1 MRHVA
6 HRFRRPILRF
16 AMLEKLQTLGR
27 AFGKRILAPLS
38 ADPKAPKATLAA
50 RSTGTDYW
58 KRAPIGEGEYGALRF
73 RVATEPQELVD
84 ERGRPLTIG
93 DLYSHASIIG
103 GSGAGKTRYVL
114 TQILE
119 SLFRATDLRNPEAR
133 RARKFGG
140 LFLDGKCELT
150 GILRWLAQRYDRTED
165 LLLFGPDHDLAID
178 PFNDPDALPSELGD
192 LMITLKQA
200 VDDGKTAQDPFW
212 DAAGRKLF
220 TSLFQLHRALVA
232 AAQEGLIET
241 PPPPI
246 SFSLLNLLV
255 MDRGLPSNQ
264 AQITQAEALIKE
276 LREKA
281 FACFEKLSRITNR
294 VEPEIPMLL
303 ARIKKSLRSVLEED
317 RPTEDDAREAWLLRR
332 SSFETAVRLL
342 EGDPQPKL
350 RGSPAAC
357 PLLAYLPQVRTLRT
371 ILYTHRVDEELYE
384 RAAGILEEVAHRFRG
399 LMPHCELLPERGGE
413 LRDLF
418 LDFLSEADQAVALLS
433 ELSRTPVPAPEHGP
447 LQQWLEQ
454 YERVLR
460 RRGVEPNSDEI
471 YLYFRG
477 EYLNIANERTSGS
490 IGMTVSTL
498 TSLMTQPPF
507 SSMVRPGGRLTF
519 RDVIDQG
526 KIVVLDMNFARWR
539 NAAKVASLLLKLD
552 FFRAVLARKT
562 LMKEDKTPINQ
573 ERPVIYLCD
582 EFATVAT
589 TGDWTG
595 ERGFFD
601 KAREYRCA
609 CIIAF
614 QSLAVLEGRLPKP
627 EIEAILT
634 NTATMI
640 FLRNPHTATNEFAS
654 RLFGEV
660 DRSDGFLSRGT
671 QELLFD
677 LNKPIAAQDFQIN
690 FRKDLLYSP
699 YVFPKLKDGE
709 AIVKLHP
716 RFGRRS
722 FKRVQFLLHLVP
734 R

>member
-1 MRHVA
+1 
-6 HRFRRPILRF
+6 
-16 AMLEKLQTLGR
+16 MLEKLQTLGQ
-27 AFGKRILAPLS
+27 ALGKRLFSPLS
-38 ADPKAPKATLAA
+38 VDPKAPKATAAA
-50 RSTGTDYW
+50 RTGGLDYW
-58 KRAPIGEGEYGALRF
+58 KRTPIGEGSYGELQF

-84 ERGRPLTIG
+84 ERGKPLAIQ
-93 DLYSHASIIG
+93 DLYSHASIVG

-114 TQILE
+114 TQMLE
-119 SLFRATDLRNPEAR
+119 SLFRATDLRNPEKR
-133 RARKFGG
+133 RERKIGG
-140 LFLDGKCELT
+140 FILDGKCELT
-150 GILRWLAQRYDRTED
+150 EMVRWLAARYDRTED

-178 PFNDPDALPSELGD
+178 PFNDLDALPSELGD

-220 TSLFQLHRALVA
+220 TSLFQLHRVLVQA
-232 AAQEGLIET
+232 GREGTLEST
-241 PPPPI
+241 PPPM

-255 MDRGLPSNQ
+255 MDRGLPANQ
-264 AQITQAEALIKE
+264 GQIAQTEAAIKE
-276 LREKA
+276 LRDKA
-281 FACFEKLSRITNR
+281 FLSFEKLSRITNR
-294 VEPEIPMLL
+294 VEPEISLLL
-303 ARIKKSLRSVLEED
+303 ALIKKNLHSHRAGSPPES
-317 RPTEDDAREAWLLRR
+317 DDEREAWLLRR
-332 SSFETAVRLL
+332 SSLETAVRLV
-342 EGDPQPKL
+342 EGDPQPRL
-350 RGSPAAC
+350 RGAPASYA
-357 PLLAYLPQVRTLRT
+357 LLGYLPQVRTLRSM
-371 ILYTHRVDEELYE
+371 LYSHRVDEKFHGQAIGLI
-384 RAAGILEEVAHRFRG
+384 GEVSIRFRG
-399 LMPHCELLPERGGE
+399 LIAHCGLLDNRGPE
-413 LRDLF
+413 LRELF
-418 LDFLSEADQAVALLS
+418 LDFLGEADQGVALLS
-433 ELSRTPVPAPEHGP
+433 ELNRIVVPGPEHGP
-447 LQQWLEQ
+447 LQRWLEQ
-454 YERVLR
+454 YDRILR
-460 RRGVEPNSDEI
+460 LQGKEPTSDEV

-507 SSMVRPGGRLTF
+507 SRMVRPGGTLSF
-519 RDVIDQG
+519 REVIDQG
-526 KIVVLDMNFARWR
+526 KIIVLDMNFARWR
-539 NAAKVASLLLKLD
+539 SAAKVASLLLKLD
-552 FFRAVLARKT
+552 FFRTVLARKT
-562 LMKEDKTPINQ
+562 LKREDQTPVNQ

-609 CIIAF
+609 CIVAF
-614 QSLAVLEGRLPKP
+614 QSLAVLEGRLPKS
-627 EIEAILT
+627 EIDAILT
-634 NTATMI
+634 NTATLI
-640 FLRNPHTATNEFAS
+640 FLRNPHTGTNEFAS

-660 DRSDGFLSRGT
+660 DRSDGYLARGT

-699 YVFPKLKDGE
+699 YIFPKLKDGE

-722 FKRVQFLLHLVP
+722 FKRVQFLLHLIP

>member
-1 MRHVA
+1 
-6 HRFRRPILRF
+6 
-16 AMLEKLQTLGR
+16 MLAKLQTMGR
-27 AFGKRILAPLS
+27 VLGKRLLSPLS
-38 ADPKAPKATLAA
+38 VDPKAPKATAAA
-50 RSTGTDYW
+50 RTRGLDYW
-58 KRAPIGEGEYGALRF
+58 RRSPIAEAAYGELRF
-73 RVATEPQELVD
+73 RVATEPQEFLD
-84 ERGRPLTIG
+84 EQGKPLTIK
-93 DLYSHASIIG
+93 DLYSHVSIIG
-103 GSGAGKTRYVL
+103 GSGAGKTRFVL
-114 TQILE
+114 TQMLE
-119 SLFRATDLRNPEAR
+119 SLFRATDLRKAEVR
-133 RARKFGG
+133 RERKIAGFI
-140 LFLDGKCELT
+140 LDGKCELT
-150 GILRWLAQRYDRTED
+150 EIVRWLADRYGRTED
-165 LLLFGPDHDLAID
+165 ILLFGPDHDLAID

-200 VDDGKTAQDPFW
+200 LDDGKSAQDPFW

-220 TSLFQLHRALVA
+220 TALFQLHRALVRA
-232 AAQEGLIET
+232 SEEGMVEN
-241 PPPPI
+241 PPPPM

-255 MDRGLPSNQ
+255 MDRGSPANQ
-264 AQITQAEALIKE
+264 GQITHAEATIKE

-281 FACFEKLSRITNR
+281 FVSFEKLSRITNR
-294 VEPEIPMLL
+294 IEPELPLL
-303 ARIKKSLRSVLEED
+303 LTLVKKSLRGCQD
-317 RPTEDDAREAWLLRR
+317 GGFPEDDENREAQLLRR
-332 SSFETAVRLL
+332 SALETAIRLID
-342 EGDPQPKL
+342 GDPQPKL
-350 RGSPAAC
+350 RGAPASYNIVGYFAR
-357 PLLAYLPQVRTLRT
+357 VRTLRSM
-371 ILYTHRVDEELYE
+371 LYSHRVDENLYE
-384 RAAGILEEVAHRFRG
+384 QAVGIIGEVADRFRG
-399 LMPHCELLPERGGE
+399 LISHCGLLEDRGGE
-413 LRDLF
+413 LRELL
-418 LDFLSEADQAVALLS
+418 LDFLGEAEHGIALLH
-433 ELSRTPVPAPEHGP
+433 ELKSMPIPEPEYGP
-447 LQQWLEQ
+447 LQKWLEQ

-460 RRGVEPNSDEI
+460 TQGKEPNSDEI

-477 EYLNIANERTSGS
+477 EYLNIANERTAGS

-507 SSMVRPGGRLTF
+507 SRMVQPGGKLSF
-519 RDVIDQG
+519 RQVIDEG

-552 FFRAVLARKT
+552 FFRTVLARKV
-562 LMKEDKTPINQ
+562 LKKEDKTSINQ

-609 CIIAF
+609 CIVAF

-627 EIEAILT
+627 EIDSILT

-640 FLRNPHTATNEFAS
+640 FLRNPHTETNEFAS

-660 DRSDGFLSRGT
+660 DRSDGYLARGT

-677 LNKPIAAQDFQIN
+677 LNKPIASQDFQIN
-690 FRKDLLYSP
+690 FRKEPLYSP

-716 RFGRRS
+716 RFGKRS
-722 FKRVQFLLHLVP
+722 FKRVQFLLHLIP

>member
-1 MRHVA
+1 
-6 HRFRRPILRF
+6 
-16 AMLEKLQTLGR
+16 MLEKLQVLGQSL
-27 AFGKRILAPLS
+27 GKRLLAPLS
-38 ADPKAPKATLAA
+38 VVPKAPKATLAA
-50 RSTGTDYW
+50 RTGGLDYW
-58 KRAPIGEGEYGALRF
+58 KREPIGEAAYGELRF
-73 RVATEPQELVD
+73 RVATEPQEMVD
-84 ERGRPLTIG
+84 DRGRPLTIQ

-103 GSGAGKTRYVL
+103 GSGAGKTRFII
-114 TQILE
+114 TQMLE

-133 RARKFGG
+133 RTRKIGG
-140 LFLDGKCELT
+140 FILDGKCELT
-150 GILRWLAQRYDRTED
+150 EIVRWLANRYDRAED

-220 TSLFQLHRALVA
+220 TSLFQLHRALVEA
-232 AAQEGLIET
+232 GREGMVEAL
-241 PPPPI
+241 PPPM

-255 MDRGLPSNQ
+255 MDRGLPANQ
-264 AQITQAEALIKE
+264 GQIAQTESAVKE
-276 LREKA
+276 LRDKA
-281 FACFEKLSRITNR
+281 FTSFEKLSRITNR
-294 VEPEIPMLL
+294 VEPEIPLLL
-303 ARIKKSLRSVLEED
+303 ALLKKNLHSRRAGGCPS
-317 RPTEDDAREAWLLRR
+317 EDDEREAWLLRR
-332 SSFETAVRLL
+332 NALETAVRLV

-350 RGSPAAC
+350 RGAPASYS
-357 PLLAYLPQVRTLRT
+357 LAGYLPQVRTLRSM
-371 ILYTHRVDEELYE
+371 LYSHRVDEKLYDQ
-384 RAAGILEEVAHRFRG
+384 AVGVIGEVANRFRG
-399 LMPHCELLPERGGE
+399 LIAHCGLLEDRGAE

-418 LDFLSEADQAVALLS
+418 LDFLGEADQGIALLS
-433 ELSRTPVPAPEHGP
+433 ELTRTVIPEPEHGP
-447 LQQWLEQ
+447 LQRWLDQ

-460 RRGVEPNSDEI
+460 TRGKEPTSDEI

-498 TSLMTQPPF
+498 TSLMTHPPF
-507 SSMVRPGGRLTF
+507 SQMVQPGGRLSF
-519 RDVIDQG
+519 REVIDQG

-539 NAAKVASLLLKLD
+539 SAAKVASLLLKLD
-552 FFRAVLARKT
+552 FFRTVLARKT
-562 LMKEDKTPINQ
+562 LKKGDRTPINQ

-609 CIIAF
+609 CIVAF
-614 QSLAVLEGRLPKP
+614 QSLAVLEARLSKS
-627 EIEAILT
+627 EIDAILT
-634 NTATMI
+634 NTATML

-660 DRSDGFLSRGT
+660 DRSDGYLARGT

-709 AIVKLHP
+709 AIVRLHP

-722 FKRVQFLLHLVP
+722 FKRVQFLLHLIP

>member
-1 MRHVA
+1 
-6 HRFRRPILRF
+6 
-16 AMLEKLQTLGR
+16 MLEKLQTLGQ
-27 AFGKRILAPLS
+27 ALGKRLLAPLS
-38 ADPKAPKATLAA
+38 VDPKAPKATAAA
-50 RSTGTDYW
+50 RTGGLGYW
-58 KRAPIGEGEYGALRF
+58 KRAPIAEGEWGALRF
-73 RVATEPQELVD
+73 RVATEPQELLD
-84 ERGRPLTIG
+84 ERGKPLTIR
-93 DLYSHASIIG
+93 DLYSHVSIVG

-119 SLFRATDLRNPEAR
+119 SLFRASDLRNPEALQE
-133 RARKFGG
+133 RKMGG
-140 LFLDGKCELT
+140 FFLDGKCELT
-150 GILRWLAQRYDRTED
+150 EILRWLAGRYDRTDD

-178 PFNDPDALPSELGD
+178 PFNDPNALPSELGD

-220 TSLFQLHRALVA
+220 TSLFQLHRALIDA
-232 AAQEGLIET
+232 SNKGLVDPG
-241 PPPPI
+241 PPPM

-255 MDRGLPSNQ
+255 MDRGQPANQ
-264 AQITQAEALIKE
+264 GLITQAESVIKE
-276 LREKA
+276 LRDKV
-281 FACFEKLSRITNR
+281 FASFEKLSRITNR
-294 VEPEIPMLL
+294 VEPEIPLL
-303 ARIKKSLRSVLEED
+303 LIRIKKSLQAYREGTV
-317 RPTEDDAREAWLLRR
+317 PPGDDEREAWLLERGGLE
-332 SSFETAVRLL
+332 SAIKWI
-342 EGDPQPKL
+342 EGDLQPKL
-350 RGSPAAC
+350 RGAPAAYS
-357 PLLAYLPQVRTLRT
+357 LLGYLPQVRALRSM
-371 ILYTHRVDEELYE
+371 LYSNRLDENLYG
-384 RAAGILEEVAHRFRG
+384 RTASVIEEVANRFRG
-399 LMPHCELLPERGGE
+399 LMARCGLLEERGGE
-413 LRDLF
+413 LRELF
-418 LDFLSEADQAVALLS
+418 LDFLSEADQGMALLS
-433 ELSRTPVPAPEHGP
+433 QLHRTAIPEPEHGP
-447 LQQWLEQ
+447 LQRWLDQ
-454 YERVLR
+454 YERLLR
-460 RRGVEPNSDEI
+460 HEGKEPNSDEI

-507 SSMVRPGGRLTF
+507 SQIVRPGGKLSF
-519 RDVIDQG
+519 REVIDQG

-552 FFRAVLARKT
+552 FFRTVLARKT
-562 LMKEDKTPINQ
+562 LKKEGEAPINQ
-573 ERPVIYLCD
+573 ERPVVYLCD

-609 CIIAF
+609 CIVAF

-627 EIEAILT
+627 EIDAILT

-660 DRSDGFLSRGT
+660 DRSEGYLSRGT

-690 FRKDLLYSP
+690 FRKDLLYPP

-722 FKRVQFLLHLVP
+722 FKRVQFLLHLIP